1 MFYGMISTPE
11 EIKDRKASKERLRE
25 MRKEINELLPRLK
38 EFKDWVIQGSSNMVL
53 GTSKRVGLTGRF
65 KPSNVSEDIDGLFF
79 AGDTAGGHGPG
90 LECTYDSAYN
100 CSKAVL
106 DWFADR
112 KD

>member
-1 MFYGMISTPE
+1 
-11 EIKDRKASKERLRE
+11 
-25 MRKEINELLPRLK
+25 
-38 EFKDWVIQGSSNMVL
+38 MVL